1 MPIEKRWSSTAEA
14 DATRFRYAGAV
25 RTACNVVWLF
35 LIIFVSVW
43 LRAENESEPLVLLR
57 PAFQK
62 MELPKGTRTRFTFLD
77 LHHNVNFNEKGKKTA
92 DETQLYD
99 VTYIGDL
106 QYSRLLE
113 VDGKP
118 LKGRQLAKEQQ
129 RYDDAVRQ
137 HSALDDAARAKIL
150 HVAMKSF
157 GASITLSELSSK
169 YRNTVAGH
177 AAPEDCACII
187 IESTPLPGGPPRS
200 YKFWVDSE
208 KQEVLRMDSELLA
221 NEEDKL
227 KGGTLSFEYTYI
239 DSIPLVSHSFIDAT
253 ILMDKKRVHVV
264 TEHTYSNFRKFS
276 VTTTIVPVESR
287 EKQEKTPD

>member
-1 MPIEKRWSSTAEA
+1 
-14 DATRFRYAGAV
+14 
-25 RTACNVVWLF
+25 VWLF
-35 LIIFVSVW
+35 LIIFVGVW

-62 MELPKGTRTRFTFLD
+62 MDLPKGARTRFTFLD
-77 LHHNVNFNEKGKKTA
+77 LHHNVNFNEKGKKTS

-106 QYSRLLE
+106 QFSRLLE
-113 VDGKP
+113 ADGKP

-129 RYDDAVRQ
+129 RYDDAVRE
-137 HSALDDAARAKIL
+137 HSALDDVARAKIL
-150 HVAMKSF
+150 HEAMKSF

-169 YRNTVAGH
+169 YQNTIAGH
-177 AAPEDCACII
+177 SAPEVCGCII
-187 IESTPLPGGPPRS
+187 IKSSPLPGGPPRS
-200 YKFWVDSE
+200 YRFWVDSE
-208 KQEVLRMDSELLA
+208 KQEVMRIDAALLA
-221 NEEDKL
+221 DEEDKL
-227 KGGTLSFEYTYI
+227 KGSAFSFQYTYI

-264 TEHTYSNFRKFS
+264 TEHTYSNFRRFS

>member
-1 MPIEKRWSSTAEA
+1 LLTEKILSSTAEA
-14 DATRFRYAGAV
+14 DAARFLYAGAV
-25 RTACNVVWLF
+25 RTACSVVWLF
-35 LIIFVSVW
+35 LIMLVSVW
-43 LRAENESEPLVLLR
+43 LRAEDESEPLVLLR

-62 MELPKGTRTRFTFLD
+62 MDLPKGTRTRFTFLD
-77 LHHNVNFNEKGKKTA
+77 LRHNVNFNEKGKKTS

-129 RYDDAVRQ
+129 RYDDAVRE

-150 HVAMKSF
+150 HEATKSLD
-157 GASITLSELSSK
+157 ASITLSELSSK
-169 YRNTVAGH
+169 YQNTIAGH
-177 AAPEDCACII
+177 SAPEVCACTI
-187 IESTPLPGGPPRS
+187 IESSPLPGGPQRS

-208 KQEVLRMDSELLA
+208 KQEVMRVDAVLLA
-221 NEEDKL
+221 DVEDKL
-227 KGGTLSFEYTYI
+227 KGSAFSFEYSYI
-239 DSIPLVSHSFIDAT
+239 DGVALVSHSLIDAT
-253 ILMDKKRVHVV
+253 ILMEKKRVHVV
-264 TEHTYSNFRKFS
+264 TQHAYSNFRKFS
-276 VTTTIVPVESR
+276 VTTTILPVELR

>member
-1 MPIEKRWSSTAEA
+1 LPIEKMWSSTVEA
-14 DATRFRYAGAV
+14 DAARFRYAGAV
-25 RTACNVVWLF
+25 RTACRIVWPF
-35 LIIFVSVW
+35 LIIFVGVW

-62 MELPKGTRTRFTFLD
+62 MDLPKGARTRFTFLD
-77 LHHNVNFNEKGKKTA
+77 LHHNVNFNEKGKKTS

-113 VDGKP
+113 ADGKP

-129 RYDDAVRQ
+129 RYDDAVRE
-137 HSALDDAARAKIL
+137 HSALDDVARAKIL
-150 HVAMKSF
+150 HEAMKSF
-157 GASITLSELSSK
+157 GASITLSDLSSK
-169 YRNTVAGH
+169 YQNRIAGH
-177 AAPEDCACII
+177 SAPEVCGCII
-187 IESTPLPGGPPRS
+187 IESSPLPGGPPRS

-208 KQEVLRMDSELLA
+208 KQEVMRIDAALLA
-221 NEEDKL
+221 DEEDKL
-227 KGGTLSFEYTYI
+227 KGSAFSFQYTYI

-264 TEHTYSNFRKFS
+264 TEHTYSNFRRFS